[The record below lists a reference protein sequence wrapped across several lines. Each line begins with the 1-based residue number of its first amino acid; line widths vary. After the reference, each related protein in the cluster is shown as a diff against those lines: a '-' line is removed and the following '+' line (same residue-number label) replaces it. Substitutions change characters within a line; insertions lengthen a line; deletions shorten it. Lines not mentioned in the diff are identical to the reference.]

1 MTSPAGR
8 RQQSSGNDP
17 ATRLT
22 QAERDFIKEVVAPMK
37 REEVLSELKAC
48 LQLAVQVE
56 LATIPIYLF
65 TYYSIVRNAASGEGI
80 DPVQAFANKAAGVIM
95 SVAVEEMLHMSLSAN
110 VLFAIGGTPRMYG
123 QAPESYPALLPG
135 HNVVGPPGPDGDTSE
150 RIPLSKLSFEQLWHF
165 LQVEYPEGRD
175 AKPQKTDWDTIGQI
189 YSYVRCLLESDQL
202 SDADFQRGAAAE
214 AIQPYN
220 YSPNNIDTAYATG
233 KFDPWKPAPPT
244 ASPAWSD
251 GYPSA
256 AEATRFAN
264 YADSHAGK
272 SQLLCVSSRL
282 DAIDAIDTIC
292 DQGEGY
298 PVPDLGAGAYADTS
312 KGEDSHYMKFLR
324 LQAQFSGY
332 SGCKEKLPSQPTP
345 PPAHFPA
352 ITAEAL
358 HDSDL
363 VVAFPD
369 NPTCA
374 SYPAELQPIAHF
386 SSALFQYMLIMV
398 ETIYKVPP
406 HGQKLFF
413 NEGLHRSMIW
423 VMDKYFRTIREI
435 PIGNCQY
442 MAPVFENVSLGDQAT
457 SFQALGTA
465 AQATV
470 DAATTL
476 MNKLKADD
484 PDNPLIHVYTN
495 VAYYAALAVG
505 TPKSIVGSA
514 RPLPDVGPYWRQ

>member
-1 MTSPAGR
+1 VTSPAAR
-8 RQQSSGNDP
+8 RQQSTGNDP

-22 QAERDFIKEVVAPMK
+22 EAERDFIKEIDAHMT
-37 REEVLSELKAC
+37 REEVLSDLKAC

-110 VLFAIGGTPRMYG
+110 VLFAMGGAPQMYG
-123 QAPESYPALLPG
+123 KAPESYPALLPG
-135 HNVVGPPGPDGDTSE
+135 HKVVGPPGPDGETSE
-150 RIPLSKLSFEQLWHF
+150 RIPLAKLSLEQLWHF
-165 LQVEYPEGRD
+165 LQVEYPEALD
-175 AKPQKTDWDTIGQI
+175 ANPQKQDWDTIGQL
-189 YSYVRCLLESDQL
+189 YSYVRCLLESNKL
-202 SDADFQRGAAAE
+202 SDADFQRGAAAA

-220 YSPNNIDTAYATG
+220 YSPNNVDTVYPTG

-244 ASPAWSD
+244 PAPAWSD

-256 AEATRFAN
+256 AEAARFAN

-298 PVPDLGAGAYADTS
+298 PVPNLGASAYADTS

-332 SGCKEKLPSQPTP
+332 ADCREKLPSQPP
-345 PPAHFPA
+345 PPPPQLPT
-352 ITAEAL
+352 ITQEAL
-358 HDSDL
+358 DERDL
-363 VVAFPD
+363 VVAFPR
-369 NPTCA
+369 NPTSG
-374 SYPAELQPIAHF
+374 SYPAKLQPIANF

-406 HGQKLFF
+406 EGQKLFF

-423 VMDKYFRTIREI
+423 VMDKYFLTIREI
-435 PIGNCQY
+435 PIGNGEF
-442 MAPVFENVSLGDQAT
+442 MAPVFENFSLGDQAT
-457 SFQALGTA
+457 SFQALATA

-470 DAATTL
+470 DATTAL
-476 MNKLKADD
+476 VNELDPDD
-484 PDNPLIHVYTN
+484 PLVSVYNN
-495 VAYYAALAVG
+495 VAFYAALAVG
-505 TPKSIVGSA
+505 KPASVVGSA